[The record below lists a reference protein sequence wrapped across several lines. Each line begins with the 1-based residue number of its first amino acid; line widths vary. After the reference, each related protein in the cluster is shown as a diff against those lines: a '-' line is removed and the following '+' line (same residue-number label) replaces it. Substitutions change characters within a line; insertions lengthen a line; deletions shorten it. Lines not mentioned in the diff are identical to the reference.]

1 MEESTKTNFEA
12 ERVER
17 PGTQCWETDCS
28 GCNNQSVGI
37 AVLTPVQV
45 FVLRAGD

>member
-1 MEESTKTNFEA
+1 MEESTKTNVKA

-17 PGTQCWETDCS
+17 SGTQCWETNCS
-28 GCNNQSVGI
+28 GYNNQSVGI

-45 FVLRAGD
+45 FVLHAGG